1 MSNHEPRMV
10 TIHKGN
16 GQPMRAQKQ
25 DRNAKCKCGS
35 GKKAKNCC
43 GCATEY
49 YFKDV
54 KPRREYTK

>member
-1 MSNHEPRMV
+1 MV